1 MASEVGKLKQ
11 SYEDLLGDT
20 PDKVR
25 FGFLVGIQ
33 VLFQIALNLEQI
45 NHSLKVISG
54 KGVKE

>member
-1 MASEVGKLKQ
+1 MASEVKKLKKR
-11 SYEDLLGDT
+11 YEDCLGDV
-20 PDKVR
+20 PDIVR